1 MTAATSEK
9 TGRFAVLLLLF
20 RVNSGGCFSNWLQ
33 LLKRNLTC
41 KMRFL
46 KKRSN
51 CKVSSGFGI
60 VNSGKWKTGLWK
72 AWKRTVDFSTLPTAR
87 TTTAT
92 MSRDEIII
100 IVIRTVDLKG
110 IVIPWCYLDQ
120 GSVLKT
126 PCCAGSGETHKKHMC
141 EMWLHLFFRVNSAR
155 PDPYHMAPAPG
166 SHHVSNK
173 PR

>member
-1 MTAATSEK
+1 MNASGVPSWKHDVQPAAINH
-9 TGRFAVLLLLF
+9 VLPGFQIFILF
-20 RVNSGGCFSNWLQ
+20 MVAWLGWW
-33 LLKRNLTC
+33 KI
-41 KMRFL
+41 FY
-46 KKRSN
+46 RSL

-72 AWKRTVDFSTLPTAR
+72 AWKRTVDFSTLSTAR

-120 GSVLKT
+120 SSVLKT
-126 PCCAGSGETHKKHMC
+126 PCCAGSGETHKKHTC
-141 EMWLHLFFRVNSAR
+141 EMRLRLFFRVNSAR
-155 PDPYHMAPAPG
+155 PDPYQMAPAPG
-166 SHHVSNK
+166 SHHVSSK